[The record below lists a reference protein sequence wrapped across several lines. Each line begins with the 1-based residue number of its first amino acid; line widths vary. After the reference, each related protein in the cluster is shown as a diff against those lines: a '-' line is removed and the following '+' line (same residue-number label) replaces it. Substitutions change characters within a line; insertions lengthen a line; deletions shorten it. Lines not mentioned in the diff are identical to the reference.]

1 MAYVEHEWVN
11 GETITAAKMNNIE
24 EGIVEASQS
33 GGGGGGNPIIFLTKD
48 LYSGDHYL
56 VFAICTYDSGED
68 VYYAGLN
75 IPEDQV
81 AIDVNIGGY
90 TGSGYMISPLP
101 IPPEGYYLV
110 VFGLNTWTY
119 ELSGD
124 IGTELVTIDIGTIR
138 QGYIITGNCYI
149 SISGQ

>member
-11 GETITAAKMNNIE
+11 GETITAEKMNNIE
-24 EGIVEASQS
+24 QGIAEAAQS

-56 VFAICTYDSGED
+56 VFAICTYDSGAD
-68 VYYAGLN
+68 VYFAERY
-75 IPEDQV
+75 IPQDDV
-81 AIDVNIGGY
+81 VVDVNIGGY
-90 TGSGYMISPLP
+90 TGSGYVISPLP
-101 IPPEGYYLV
+101 IPPEGYFLV
-110 VFGLNTWTY
+110 VFGQDTWTY

-138 QGYIITGNCYI
+138 QGYIITGNCSI
-149 SISGQ
+149 SITGQ